1 MQVTLIVR
9 RRESARIAAVLA
21 RSGLV
26 LYACEGIGDDGEG
39 LALLAAAQWA
49 IACGYELVSESGERV
64 QMAA

>member
-1 MQVTLIVR
+1 MQVTLVVR
-9 RRESARIAAVLA
+9 RRDHARIAAVLA

-26 LYACEGIGDDGEG
+26 LYACEGVGDDGEG

-49 IACGYELVSESGERV
+49 LGYGYEIVSESGERV